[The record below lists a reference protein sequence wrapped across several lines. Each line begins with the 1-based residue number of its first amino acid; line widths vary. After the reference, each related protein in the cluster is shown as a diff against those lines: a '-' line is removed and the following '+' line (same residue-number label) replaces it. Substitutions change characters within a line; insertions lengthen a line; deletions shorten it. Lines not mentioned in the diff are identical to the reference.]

1 MLFIVAILR
10 SKNVAEIK
18 TNTRKIS
25 KAKALELQKAQEAEV
40 QHKLEQQKKTR
51 RVIWDLTALSLLVV
65 SAILVLALLGV
76 THGKLVD
83 NGVFTL
89 KRWFGWGRFL
99 VALAVFLTGWIL
111 LLWRKSPPEDFKLGR
126 ILLIELGLFLLLG
139 VFSAFANDS
148 VFKVNSGT
156 SAGGIVG
163 FGLAYPL
170 RNLMG
175 NAPTGILLLIIALI
189 LLILGLRLS
198 SRIERWAKGE
208 MSQFKAYPQ
217 GFMDEQPGLPEFEP
231 VQVEVENSQTSRV
244 SVKSTSKPTTQME
257 LPLAFRKG
265 ELTNNNKPVKE
276 VKIKPRSDLLPP
288 LSLLDQEKTVV
299 ANQGTINMNAAML
312 EKTLGEFGVP
322 AKVVGYRV
330 GPTVTQYAVEPGYF
344 DKGNTEEKQKV
355 RISQI
360 SGLTRDLALALK
372 AERLRIEA
380 PVPGESYVGI
390 EVPNTEHTTVRLR
403 SLLESSEFADIKSP
417 LAIPLGRGVSGQPI
431 VSDLAGMPH
440 LLIAG
445 TTNSGKSVCIAALT
459 TALVM
464 NNNPDDL
471 KLVMVDPKRVE
482 LNRFNGLPHLLGVV
496 ETNIERILAVLRWA
510 TTEMDNRYRLLEVIH
525 ARNLETYNQKMDKLG
540 KPRMPR
546 VVMLIDELAD
556 LMISAPDETESAIVR
571 LAQKARAVGIHLVVA
586 TQRPSTDVVTGVIK
600 ANFPTRIAFTVASS
614 VDSRVILDVSGAET
628 LLGKGDLLF
637 HHAEVGHPQRAQGVM
652 VSDHE
657 IRKVISWWQ
666 KQELQEQSTPMTL
679 VLPETGTS
687 NFTEENN
694 QTEPDISVEEEV
706 PWEKDVKTQ
715 EVGDGD
721 EALIRQATELV
732 RVKRRASASYLQR
745 HLRLGYPRAAWLIEE
760 LEARGV
766 LGPASGARK
775 EREIL
780 LPEPEDQGEEDEG
793 LEE

>member
-1 MLFIVAILR
+1 M
-10 SKNVAEIK
+10 AETK
-18 TNTRKIS
+18 TSTAKIS
-25 KAKALELQKAQEAEV
+25 KAKALELQKAQEVEA
-40 QHKLEQQKKTR
+40 QRKLEKQKKTQ
-51 RVIWDLTALSLLVV
+51 RVFWDLTALFLLVV
-65 SAILVLALLGV
+65 SAVLLLALLGV

-83 NGVFTL
+83 SGVFTL

-99 VALAVFLTGWIL
+99 VAIAIFLTGWIL

-148 VFKVNSGT
+148 VFKINAGS

-170 RNLMG
+170 RNLIG
-175 NAPTGILLLIIALI
+175 NAPSGVFLLVIALV
-189 LLILGLRLS
+189 LLILGFRLS

-208 MSQFKAYPQ
+208 LNQFQAYPQ
-217 GFMDEQPGLPEFEP
+217 VFQNEDTGLPEFEP
-231 VQVEVENSQTSRV
+231 IQVETQKTQTARV
-244 SVKSTSKPTTQME
+244 PSKTSPKPRTQME

-265 ELTNNNKPVKE
+265 ELVDNNKPTKE
-276 VKIKPRSDLLPP
+276 VKTKPRSDLLPP

-312 EKTLGEFGVP
+312 EKTLGDFGVP
-322 AKVVGYRV
+322 AKVIGYRV
-330 GPTVTQYAVEPGYF
+330 GPTVTQFAVEPGYF

-360 SGLTRDLALALK
+360 SGLSKDLALALK

-390 EVPNTEHTTVRLR
+390 EVPNTEHTLVRLR
-403 SLLESSEFADIKSP
+403 PLLESSEFNEAKSS
-417 LAIPLGRGVSGQPI
+417 LAIPIGRGVSGQPI
-431 VSDLAGMPH
+431 VSDLASMPH

-459 TALVM
+459 MALVM

-482 LNRFNGLPHLLGVV
+482 LNRFNGLPHLLGEV
-496 ETNIERILAVLRWA
+496 ETNIDRIMAVLRWA
-510 TTEMDNRYRLLEVIH
+510 TTEMDNRYRLLEVLH

-546 VVMLIDELAD
+546 VVILIDELAD
-556 LMISAPDETESAIVR
+556 LMISAPDETETAIVR
-571 LAQKARAVGIHLVVA
+571 LAQKARAVGLHLVVA
-586 TQRPSTDVVTGVIK
+586 TQRPSTDIITGVIK
-600 ANFPTRIAFTVASS
+600 ANLPTRIAFTVASS

-637 HHAEVGHPQRAQGVM
+637 HHSEVGHPQRAQGVL

-657 IRKVISWWQ
+657 IRKVIAWWQ
-666 KQELQEQSTPMTL
+666 EQELQEQSSPITL
-679 VLPETGTS
+679 VLPDTNAGLKTEISDQIETDES
-687 NFTEENN
+687 A
-694 QTEPDISVEEEV
+694 EEEV
-706 PWEKDVKTQ
+706 PWEKDVKSL

-721 EALIRQATELV
+721 ETLIRQATELV

-780 LPEPEDQGEEDEG
+780 LPEPENEGEEDEVF
-793 LEE
+793 EE

>member
-1 MLFIVAILR
+1 MAQ
-10 SKNVAEIK
+10 NK
-18 TNTRKIS
+18 TDTRKIS
-25 KAKALELQKAQEAEV
+25 KAKALELQKAQEADELR
-40 QHKLEQQKKTR
+40 KLELQKKTR
-51 RVIWDLTALSLLVV
+51 RVIWDLSALFLLVV
-65 SAILVLALLGV
+65 SAILFLALLGV

-83 NGVFTL
+83 SGVFTL

-99 VALAVFLTGWIL
+99 VALAIFLTGWVL

-126 ILLIELGLFLLLG
+126 ILLIELGMFLLLG

-148 VFKVNSGT
+148 VSTVNAGS

-170 RNLMG
+170 KSLIG
-175 NAPTGILLLIIALI
+175 NVPSGIVLLIIVAV
-189 LLILGLRLS
+189 LLVLGFRLS
-198 SRIERWAKGE
+198 SRIERWAKGG
-208 MSQFKAYPQ
+208 MSQFQAYPQ
-217 GFMDEQPGLPEFEP
+217 VFLDEESEATAFEP
-231 VQVEVENSQTSRV
+231 VKIETEKTQTSRV
-244 SVKSTSKPTTQME
+244 SVKTTSKPTPQME

-265 ELTNNNKPVKE
+265 ELRDNSKPAKE
-276 VKIKPRSDLLPP
+276 VKLKPRSDLLPP
-288 LSLLDQEKTVV
+288 LTLLDQEKTVI

-322 AKVVGYRV
+322 AKVIGYRV

-390 EVPNTEHTTVRLR
+390 EVPNSDHTIVRLR
-403 SLLESSEFADIKSP
+403 PLLESSEYADIKSP
-417 LAIPLGRGVSGQPI
+417 LVVPLGRGVSGQPV
-431 VSDLAGMPH
+431 VSDLANMPH

-459 TALVM
+459 MALVM

-471 KLVMVDPKRVE
+471 KLVMVDPKMVE
-482 LNRFNGLPHLLGVV
+482 LKRFNGLPHLLGEV
-496 ETNIERILAVLRWA
+496 ETNVDRIMAVLRWA
-510 TTEMDNRYRLLEVIH
+510 TTEMDNRYRLLEVVH
-525 ARNLETYNQKMDKLG
+525 ARNLVTYNQKMDKLG

-546 VVMLIDELAD
+546 IVMLIDELAD
-556 LMISAPDETESAIVR
+556 LMISAPTETESAIVR
-571 LAQKARAVGIHLVVA
+571 LAQKARAVGIHLIVA

-600 ANFPTRIAFTVASS
+600 ANFPTRISFTVASS

-637 HHAEVGHPQRAQGVM
+637 LHPETGHPQRAQGVM

-666 KQELQEQSTPMTL
+666 KQELQEHSTAMTL
-679 VLPETGTS
+679 VLPETNTAKEIEKA
-687 NFTEENN
+687 NEI
-694 QTEPDISVEEEV
+694 EPDDEAEEEV
-706 PWEKDVKTQ
+706 PWEN
-715 EVGDGD
+715 EVQVQSEDSED
-721 EALIRQATELV
+721 EGLIRRATELV

-760 LEARGV
+760 LESRGV
-766 LGPASGARK
+766 LGPPSGARK

-780 LPEPEDQGEEDEG
+780 LPEPENEGEEDEAF
-793 LEE
+793 EE